1 MEKTYQDHPIAT
13 AYNQDEVVE
22 ELRKDIKRARRD
34 IAMLATLFN
43 FESKQVSISVLVELL
58 EKNYWRP
65 DALADFI
72 ESNYKL

>member
-43 FESKQVSISVLVELL
+43 FESKQVSISVLVEFL
-58 EKNYWRP
+58 EKIYWRP
-65 DALADFI
+65 DALAEFI